1 MDKVLAKSREG
12 LRETVLGEEPK
23 VGEVFYDCFFKY
35 GFEELGSA
43 AIAIGARPPAVR
55 RYYSGRGV
63 ATRQHLAVA
72 LLEAKYDREFRTE
85 AIPILVINETLS
97 TLLPSLGQDKAEEE
111 TVADRTIDMTFLEP
125 LRVGIVEDGD

>member
-1 MDKVLAKSREG
+1 
-12 LRETVLGEEPK
+12 
-23 VGEVFYDCFFKY
+23 
-35 GFEELGSA
+35 
-43 AIAIGARPPAVR
+43 
-55 RYYSGRGV
+55 
-63 ATRQHLAVA
+63 VA